1 MKHLTA
7 AIFISHS
14 KAFYFL
20 SGKTYQI
27 VNCESLKPEVDA
39 IKPQRRTVVES
50 SGGAVVAWW

>member
-14 KAFYFL
+14 RAFYFL

-27 VNCESLKPEVDA
+27 VNCESLKPEVDT
-39 IKPQRRTVVES
+39 IKPQRRPVVES
-50 SGGAVVAWW
+50 SGGAVVA